1 MDKREIGFI
10 GLGHMGSGMVESLLR
25 NGFPVVAF
33 DLRTQLVQAMAKR
46 GAEPAGSC
54 REVAERC
61 PVVLSSL
68 PDPAAVE
75 VAALGPDGII
85 AGIRPGGVYID
96 LSTIDPTTSRK
107 VHDALAAK
115 GARMLDCPVGKGP
128 AEAARGDLT
137 LMVGGDAEL
146 LDEMRPVL
154 SAIGS
159 SIHHCGPAGSGAA
172 AKLINNL
179 VSCSLAALSSEA
191 VVLGAK
197 AGVDLDTL
205 CAIMASTAADNRHL
219 RITVAPRTLEGIF
232 EPRFKLALAHKDLGL
247 ACRMALELN
256 VPVPLGTA
264 ARTVHD
270 MAMAMGLAE
279 EDQGACI
286 KPLERAAGVE
296 ARRRRQ
302 AMQPDG

>member
-1 MDKREIGFI
+1 MDKEAIGFI
-10 GLGHMGSGMVESLLR
+10 GLGHMGSGMVKSLIR
-25 NGFPVVAF
+25 NGYPVVAH
-33 DLRTQLVQAMAKR
+33 DQITQAVQAMEKE
-46 GAEPAGSC
+46 GATSAQSC
-54 REVAERC
+54 REVAEHCR
-61 PVVLSSL
+61 VVLSSL

-75 VAALGPDGII
+75 AAALGEAGII
-85 AGIRPGGVYID
+85 EGIRPGGVYID
-96 LSTIDPTTSRK
+96 LSSIDPSTSRK
-107 VHDALAAK
+107 VHAALAEK

-128 AEAARGDLT
+128 PEAASGDLT
-137 LMVGGDAEL
+137 LMVGGDADL
-146 LDEMRPVL
+146 LEEMRDVL
-154 SAIGS
+154 EALGSA
-159 SIHHCGPAGSGAA
+159 IHHCGPAGSGAA

-219 RITVAPRTLEGIF
+219 RITVMPRTLDGIF

-256 VPVPLGTA
+256 VPVPLGQA
-264 ARTVHD
+264 ARVVHD
-270 MAMAMGLAE
+270 MAMGMGLAD

-286 KPLERAAGVE
+286 KPLEKAAGIE
-296 ARRRRQ
+296 ARRRN
-302 AMQPDG
+302 

>member
-1 MDKREIGFI
+1 MDKEAIGFI
-10 GLGHMGSGMVESLLR
+10 GLGHMGSGMVKSLIR
-25 NGFPVVAF
+25 NGFPVVAH
-33 DLRTQLVQAMAKR
+33 DQITQAVQAMEKE
-46 GAEPAGSC
+46 GATSARSC

-61 PVVLSSL
+61 RVVLSSL

-75 VAALGPDGII
+75 AAALGEGGII
-85 AGIRPGGVYID
+85 EGIRPGGVYID
-96 LSTIDPTTSRK
+96 LSSIDPTTSRK
-107 VHDALAAK
+107 VHAALAEK

-128 AEAARGDLT
+128 PEAASGDLA
-137 LMVGGDAEL
+137 LMVGGDEAVLE
-146 LDEMRPVL
+146 EMRPVL
-154 SAIGS
+154 EALGS

-205 CAIMASTAADNRHL
+205 CAIMSSTAADNRHL
-219 RITVAPRTLEGIF
+219 RITVMPRTLDGIF

-256 VPVPLGTA
+256 VPVPLGQA
-264 ARTVHD
+264 ARVVHD
-270 MAMAMGLAE
+270 MAMGMGLAD

-286 KPLERAAGVE
+286 KPLEKAAGIE
-296 ARRRRQ
+296 ARRRK
-302 AMQPDG
+302 

>member
-1 MDKREIGFI
+1 MDKEAVGFI
-10 GLGHMGSGMVESLLR
+10 GLGHMGSGMVKSLIR
-25 NGFPVVAF
+25 NGYGVVVH
-33 DLRTQLVQAMAKR
+33 DQITQAVQAMEKE
-46 GAEPAGSC
+46 GAASARSC

-61 PVVLSSL
+61 RIVLSSL

-75 VAALGPDGII
+75 AAALGEAGII
-85 AGIRPGGVYID
+85 EGIRPGGVYID
-96 LSTIDPTTSRK
+96 LSSIDPTTSRK
-107 VHDALAAK
+107 VHAALAEK

-128 AEAARGDLT
+128 PEAASGDLT
-137 LMVGGDAEL
+137 LMVGGEAEVL
-146 LDEMRPVL
+146 EEMRPVL
-154 SAIGS
+154 EALGSA
-159 SIHHCGPAGSGAA
+159 IHHCGPAGSGAA

-219 RITVAPRTLEGIF
+219 RITVMPRTLDGIF
-232 EPRFKLALAHKDLGL
+232 DPRFKLALAHKDLGL

-256 VPVPLGTA
+256 VPVPLGQA
-264 ARTVHD
+264 ARVVHD
-270 MAMAMGLAE
+270 MAMGMGLAE

-286 KPLERAAGVE
+286 KPLEKAAGIE
-296 ARRRRQ
+296 ARRRHR
-302 AMQPDG
+302 

>member
-1 MDKREIGFI
+1 MDKTDIGFI
-10 GLGHMGSGMVESLLR
+10 GLGHMGSGMVKSLIR
-25 NGFPVVAF
+25 NGWPVVVY
-33 DLRTQLVQAMAKR
+33 DQRTQAVQAMEKEGAKSAR
-46 GAEPAGSC
+46 SC

-61 PVVLSSL
+61 RIVLSSL
-68 PDPAAVE
+68 PDPAAVDA
-75 VAALGPDGII
+75 AALGEDGVIE
-85 AGIRPGGVYID
+85 GIQQGGTYID
-96 LSTIDPTTSRK
+96 LSTIDPTTSK
-107 VHDALAAK
+107 NVQAALAEK

-128 AEAARGDLT
+128 PEAATGDLA
-137 LMVGGDAEL
+137 LMVGGDAEVL
-146 LDEMRPVL
+146 EEMRPL
-154 SAIGS
+154 LESIGS

-205 CAIMASTAADNRHL
+205 CNIMASTAADNRHL
-219 RITVAPRTLEGIF
+219 RITVMPRTLDGIF

-256 VPVPLGTA
+256 VPTPLGQA

-270 MAMAMGLAE
+270 MAMGMGLAE

-286 KPLERAAGVE
+286 KPLEKAAGVE
-296 ARRRRQ
+296 ARRRK
-302 AMQPDG
+302 

>member
-1 MDKREIGFI
+1 MDKEAIGFI
-10 GLGHMGSGMVESLLR
+10 GLGHMGSGMVKSLIR
-25 NGFPVVAF
+25 NGYPVVAH
-33 DLRTQLVQAMAKR
+33 DQITQAVQAMEKA
-46 GAEPAGSC
+46 GATSAQSC

-61 PVVLSSL
+61 RVVLSSL

-75 VAALGPDGII
+75 AAALGEAGII
-85 AGIRPGGVYID
+85 EGIRPGGVYID
-96 LSTIDPTTSRK
+96 LSSIDPTTSRK
-107 VHDALAAK
+107 VHAALAEK

-128 AEAARGDLT
+128 PEAASGDLT
-137 LMVGGDAEL
+137 LMVGGDADL
-146 LDEMRPVL
+146 LEEMRHVL
-154 SAIGS
+154 EALGSA
-159 SIHHCGPAGSGAA
+159 IHHCGPAGSGAA

-219 RITVAPRTLEGIF
+219 RITVMPRTLDGIF

-256 VPVPLGTA
+256 VPVPLGQA
-264 ARTVHD
+264 ARVVHD
-270 MAMAMGLAE
+270 MAMGMGLAD

-286 KPLERAAGVE
+286 KPLEKAAGIE
-296 ARRRRQ
+296 ARRRN
-302 AMQPDG
+302 

>member
-1 MDKREIGFI
+1 MNKTDIGFI
-10 GLGHMGSGMVESLLR
+10 GLGHMGSGMVKSLIR
-25 NGFPVVAF
+25 NGWPVVVH
-33 DLRTQLVQAMAKR
+33 DQITQAVQAMEKE
-46 GAEPAGSC
+46 GATSAGSC

-61 PVVLSSL
+61 RIVLSSL

-75 VAALGPDGII
+75 AAALGEGGII
-85 AGIRPGGVYID
+85 EGIQNGGTYID
-96 LSTIDPTTSRK
+96 LSSIDPTTSRK
-107 VHDALAAK
+107 VHAALAEK

-128 AEAARGDLT
+128 PEAATGDLA
-137 LMVGGDAEL
+137 LMVGGEAEV
-146 LDEMRPVL
+146 LDQMRPVL
-154 SAIGS
+154 EALGS

-205 CAIMASTAADNRHL
+205 CEIMASTAADNRHL
-219 RITVAPRTLEGIF
+219 RITVMPRTLDGVF

-256 VPVPLGTA
+256 VPTPLGQA
-264 ARTVHD
+264 ARNVHD
-270 MAMAMGLAE
+270 MAMGMGLAE

-286 KPLERAAGVE
+286 KPLEKAAGVE
-296 ARRRRQ
+296 ARRCS
-302 AMQPDG
+302 